1 MLISGLKVA
10 RLDFS
15 IVTPSN
21 FKYTSQRTKTE
32 YRRSIST
39 LMLGIDQSFGCGV
52 FNRDR
57 SYHSNAVTSL
67 LFLLAVDFL
76 EIWRFSF

>member
-1 MLISGLKVA
+1 MMVIHLEIIILKVA

-21 FKYTSQRTKTE
+21 FKYTSQRAKTE

-39 LMLGIDQSFGCGV
+39 LVLGIDKVLGTVYFIEIGV
-52 FNRDR
+52 TI
-57 SYHSNAVTSL
+57 ATQ
-67 LFLLAVDFL
+67 
-76 EIWRFSF
+76 